1 MKSISSNPSFW
12 RTLPPTELPLSKI
25 VVLVNASSACKNMSC
40 GVHRSTNKAKDVL
53 ALAINE
59 AS

>member
-40 GVHRSTNKAKDVL
+40 GVHRSTNKAKGV
-53 ALAINE
+53 NRSYVME
-59 AS
+59 GS